1 MVTQPQKQTN
11 KQKTVTTFEKTWR
24 DMTAILGK
32 YLEKCPFQ
40 IGLSLF
46 ALDQKVAQETNGK
59 TT

>member
-1 MVTQPQKQTN
+1 MVTQPQKQTK

-24 DMTAILGK
+24 DMTAILK

-46 ALDQKVAQETNGK
+46 ALDQKVGQETNGK